1 MSRSVGNKSNHYASN
16 NDSEMDHLD
25 MANTSDFANL
35 LASEQSNTNLRGG
48 ISSMRDESV
57 GSNRNSLFRNN
68 SSSSLRALAAL
79 STRPPTK
86 SQSLDKRFQQRLMNS
101 AQRNVLSQNENL
113 LLCGVD
119 DDNTH
124 DEKKN
129 NKDTH
134 SAGTIPNPYGGES
147 SSGPLVNTSDF
158 SNSLAFV
165 GTHKTL
171 PYYLD
176 ELTTNSFAPQRW
188 APTKNKLEDMLH
200 FCGPGWLIAIAYIDS
215 GAFQADIR
223 SGATSQYRLMFVAFW
238 TTIMAMFIQILSV
251 RLAYYG
257 QVTLAEAQARDVV
270 SNLLNYINW
279 FIAEVTIILAD
290 LPQVMGMGIAL
301 HIFFGWP
308 YYYGILISPI
318 STMILLGSV
327 QSGMRVLESVVC
339 VFLGVTALAIWVE
352 MGLVGVD
359 GPELAKGL
367 FAGFTEL
374 EKSDVFG
381 ITGLLGAIAMPH
393 NLYLHTATLQSRPVK
408 RKERIV
414 RQAVKY
420 SCLEPIL
427 PLTVAFLVNIALIS
441 IAAESIHGTEDAD
454 HVGLAGFCNFFK
466 SVKGGCAFW
475 GFALLASAQSSCI
488 TTTFAGQYV
497 MDGFLNLKLRFEIRS
512 ILTRLAA
519 IIPCLILSI
528 MFPTGYE
535 LNHAVNIV
543 NSLLSF
549 LLPFAL
555 TPLVKFNCDNRYM
568 GKYAAKGSVRTL
580 LYAFATL
587 VWGFNAY
594 ALSSVGGG
602 LFGSFVQSME
612 KSVGKVA
619 CIVLEVVIQL
629 LYLGWNWHCLT
640 TPVSEAMTPL
650 EVERPYDDQ
659 FAIL

>member
-1 MSRSVGNKSNHYASN
+1 
-16 NDSEMDHLD
+16 
-25 MANTSDFANL
+25 
-35 LASEQSNTNLRGG
+35 
-48 ISSMRDESV
+48 
-57 GSNRNSLFRNN
+57 
-68 SSSSLRALAAL
+68 
-79 STRPPTK
+79 
-86 SQSLDKRFQQRLMNS
+86 
-101 AQRNVLSQNENL
+101 
-113 LLCGVD
+113 
-119 DDNTH
+119 
-124 DEKKN
+124 
-129 NKDTH
+129 
-134 SAGTIPNPYGGES
+134 
-147 SSGPLVNTSDF
+147 
-158 SNSLAFV
+158 
-165 GTHKTL
+165 
-171 PYYLD
+171 
-176 ELTTNSFAPQRW
+176 
-188 APTKNKLEDMLH
+188 
-200 FCGPGWLIAIAYIDS
+200 
-215 GAFQADIR
+215 
-223 SGATSQYRLMFVAFW
+223 
-238 TTIMAMFIQILSV
+238 
-251 RLAYYG
+251 
-257 QVTLAEAQARDVV
+257 
-270 SNLLNYINW
+270 
-279 FIAEVTIILAD
+279 
-290 LPQVMGMGIAL
+290 
-301 HIFFGWP
+301 
-308 YYYGILISPI
+308 
-318 STMILLGSV
+318 MILLGSV

-339 VFLGVTALAIWVE
+339 VFLSVTALALFLE

-359 GPELAKGL
+359 GPEMAKGL
-367 FAGFTEL
+367 FVGFTEL

-393 NLYLHTATLQSRPVK
+393 NLYLHTAALQSRPVK
-408 RKERIV
+408 RQERVV

-420 SCLEPIL
+420 SCLEPVV
-427 PLTVAFLVNIALIS
+427 PLTVAFLVNVALIS

-454 HVGLAGFCNFFK
+454 HVGLAGFCDFFK
-466 SVKGGCAFW
+466 SLKGGCAFW

-587 VWGFNAY
+587 VWGLNAY

-602 LFGSFVQSME
+602 LFGGFVQPME
-612 KSVGKVA
+612 KSAGKVA
-619 CIVLEVVIQL
+619 CVVLEVIVQI

-659 FAIL
+659 FAML